1 MKFDINNN
9 PALMQEAGNTPKAQF
24 IKLVYLNTP
33 TPSTRTDLQV
43 QSANGFVV
51 KTIQNGVQTVEQYPN
66 TDLVELILNY
76 DPGTPIVLIG
86 DFVKFDSYYFT
97 ARDLVLFR
105 TANCES
111 LTYFYLNYYDEKVFD
126 FSVFPNMQTLGMVG
140 WYELTDLYI
149 PQESFGVLDIFG
161 VPKLEKIE
169 IKSQSV
175 KVKVFTGTTSL
186 REIKLRATN
195 SDNYNSIV
203 ELLDST
209 SITTGV
215 LILQTGDSQN
225 TQAAQAAT
233 AKGWTVE
240 YVDA

>member
-1 MKFDINNN
+1 MKFDINN
-9 PALMQEAGNTPKAQF
+9 PAFMQAAGNTPKAQF
-24 IKLVYLNTP
+24 IKLVYLDTP
-33 TPSTRTDLQV
+33 APSTRTDLQV

-66 TDLVELILNY
+66 TDIVSLILNY

-86 DFVKFDSYYFT
+86 DFVRFDTYYFT
-97 ARDLVLFR
+97 ADDLVLFR

-111 LTYFYLNYYDEKVFD
+111 LTYFCLTGYNEKVFD
-126 FSVFPNMQTLGMVG
+126 FSVFPNIQTLEMVG
-140 WYELTDLYI
+140 WGEITEFYI
-149 PQESFGVLDIFG
+149 PQESLGILDIFT

-175 KVKVFTGTTSL
+175 KVNVFTGTTSL

-203 ELLDST
+203 KLLKST
-209 SITTGV
+209 SITNGV
-215 LILQTGDSQN
+215 LVLQTGDSQN

-233 AKGWTVE
+233 TKGWTVE